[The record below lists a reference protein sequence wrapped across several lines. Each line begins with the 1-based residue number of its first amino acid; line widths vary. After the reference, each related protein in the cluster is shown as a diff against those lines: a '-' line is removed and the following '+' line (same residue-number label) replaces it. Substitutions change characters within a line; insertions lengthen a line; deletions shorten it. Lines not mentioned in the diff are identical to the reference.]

1 MTSRTPQTVTS
12 PFDRIRQVHPNGT
25 EYWSARALAP
35 VLGYEKWERFSDTID
50 RARLACANSGQNTQD
65 HFPVAG
71 KMVALGSNAQRNIQ
85 DIELTRYACYLTA
98 MNGDPRKPEIAS
110 AQMYFATRTREAE
123 LQCVRP
129 EQVVPNDPILA
140 QLQMMLQLRND
151 HLALTE
157 EVREITARLDHA
169 PISGSQLTTVFHL
182 GQQLGKLMGNYA
194 KGWGLLKTKFNLAGY
209 RDLPGHQYEEAVQ
222 FLQFQIQAQLNSSA
236 QQALQPILDLRLT
249 TQDHTAV

>member
-12 PFDRIRQVHPNGT
+12 PFDRIRQVHPDGT

-35 VLGYEKWERFSDTID
+35 VLGYEKWERFSDAID
-50 RARLACANSGQNTQD
+50 RARLACANSGQNTED

-71 KMVALGSNAQRNIQ
+71 KMVTLGSNAQRNIQ

-123 LQCVRP
+123 LQRVRL
-129 EQVVPNDPILA
+129 EQVVRNDPILA
-140 QLQMMLQLRND
+140 QLQMMLQMRND

-157 EVREITARLDHA
+157 EVRELTARLDHA

-182 GQQLGKLMGNYA
+182 GQQLGKLMGNYS

-209 RDLPGHQYEEAVQ
+209 RDLPGHRYEEAVQ
-222 FLQFQIQAQLNSSA
+222 FLQFQIQAQLNNSA
-236 QQALQPILDLRLT
+236 QQALQPILDLRLVN
-249 TQDHTAV
+249 QDHTAV